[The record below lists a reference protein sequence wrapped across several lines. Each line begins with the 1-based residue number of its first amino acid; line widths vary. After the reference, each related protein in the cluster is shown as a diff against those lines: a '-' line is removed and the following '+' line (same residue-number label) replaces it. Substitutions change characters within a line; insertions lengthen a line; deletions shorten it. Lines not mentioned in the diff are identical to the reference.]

1 MTRRPRL
8 GDQSA
13 LKLKNPIPS
22 LLSDVY
28 PVAKATLAFLN
39 LNKKKLITFPTLLA
53 QHIYVLTDM
62 ELCVGSDVV
71 INLWHDSTDA
81 DKAEETEKEDEVV
94 FSGGKMQGFEVI
106 VPDEVMRFQHIYV
119 LTDMELCVGNDVVIN
134 LWHDS
139 TDADKAEETEKEDE
153 VVFSGVGAGGGRM
166 LKLERKTSNKAEERP
181 LVKISSY

>member
-1 MTRRPRL
+1 
-8 GDQSA
+8 
-13 LKLKNPIPS
+13 
-22 LLSDVY
+22 
-28 PVAKATLAFLN
+28 
-39 LNKKKLITFPTLLA
+39 
-53 QHIYVLTDM
+53 
-62 ELCVGSDVV
+62 
-71 INLWHDSTDA
+71 
-81 DKAEETEKEDEVV
+81 
-94 FSGGKMQGFEVI
+94 
-106 VPDEVMRFQHIYV
+106 FQHIYV